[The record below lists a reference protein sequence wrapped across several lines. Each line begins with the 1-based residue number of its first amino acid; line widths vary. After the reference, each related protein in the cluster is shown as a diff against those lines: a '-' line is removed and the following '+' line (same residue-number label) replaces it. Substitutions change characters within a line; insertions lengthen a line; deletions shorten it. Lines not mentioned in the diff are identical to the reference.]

1 MAKAST
7 RYVCQ
12 SCAAVTARWAG
23 RCEACG
29 AWNSMVEE
37 PLASAA
43 PVGGTRARTRS
54 AAGITLEPLSGAG
67 APPPRLPSRIAEFDR
82 VTGGGLVP
90 GSALLVG
97 GEPGVGKSTLLLQ
110 VAAAMAGDDRRVVYV
125 SGEEAIDQVRLRA
138 RRMGLAEAAVDLA
151 AATQVEPILAT
162 LESGPPPQLVIVD
175 SIQTLWM
182 QGLESAPGTVSQVRG
197 SAQSLIRA
205 AKARGFALV
214 LVGHVNKEGAI
225 AGPKVLEHMV
235 DAVLS
240 IEGERGHPFRI
251 LRADKNRF
259 GATEEI
265 GVFEMTEGGLEQVA
279 NPSALFLSDRDEE
292 ISGSAVFA
300 GIEGTRPILVEIQA
314 LVAGQPAGS
323 PRRAVVGWDSGRL
336 AMLLAVL
343 ETRCGLQLSA
353 KDVYL
358 NVVGGLRVSEPAADL
373 AVAAALISA
382 ACDKPVPQGT
392 VLYGEIGLGGEIRAV
407 SRAELRIKEAA
418 KLGFTEA
425 LGPSAR
431 GRQNKSERPPSD
443 LSLRPLS
450 HLRDLVARLASG
462 QGAFKTHERGDAEE
476 RPADRQDGPRGR
488 RSDGLGDRAA
498 AGTPGGGAV
507 GSRGKGR

>member
-1 MAKAST
+1 MAKSST

-12 SCAAVTARWAG
+12 SCGAVQARWAG
-23 RCEACG
+23 RCDACG
-29 AWNSMVEE
+29 EWNSMVEE
-37 PLASAA
+37 LQAA
-43 PVGGTRARTRS
+43 AVPHGGSKARARATQGL
-54 AAGITLEPLSGAG
+54 ALESLSGAG

-110 VAAAMAGDDRRVVYV
+110 VAARLAVEERRVLYV

-138 RRMGLAEAAVDLA
+138 RRMGLAEAAVELA

-162 LESGPPPQLVIVD
+162 LEAGPPPDLVVVD
-175 SIQTLWM
+175 SIQTLWV
-182 QGLESAPGTVSQVRG
+182 QGLESAPGTVSQVRA
-197 SAQSLIRA
+197 SAQSLIRT
-205 AKARGFALV
+205 AKTRGFALV

-265 GVFEMTEGGLEQVA
+265 GVFEMTEAGLVEVD
-279 NPSALFLSDRDEE
+279 NPSALFLSERAEAV
-292 ISGSAVFA
+292 SGSAVFA
-300 GIEGTRPILVEIQA
+300 GVEGTRPILVEVQA
-314 LVAGQPAGS
+314 LVAGEAPGS
-323 PRRAVVGWDSGRL
+323 PRRAVVGWDQGRL

-343 ETRCGLQLSA
+343 ETRCGLRLSGR
-353 KDVYL
+353 DVYL
-358 NVVGGLRVSEPAADL
+358 NVVGGLRVVEPAADL

-382 ACDKPVPQGT
+382 TCDKPVPAGS
-392 VLYGEIGLGGEIRAV
+392 VLFGEVGLGGEVRPV
-407 SRAELRIKEAA
+407 SRPELRLKEAA
-418 KLGFTEA
+418 KLGFDQA
-425 LGPSAR
+425 FAPPARR
-431 GRQNKSERPPSD
+431 GRSKVPPPPD
-443 LSLRPLS
+443 GLRHHALA

-462 QGAFKTHERGDAEE
+462 GPDAKTLSVGVGPRRRRQEAAVGGGSSRLPAENGPVGGGGEE
-476 RPADRQDGPRGR
+476 R
-488 RSDGLGDRAA
+488 
-498 AGTPGGGAV
+498 
-507 GSRGKGR
+507 